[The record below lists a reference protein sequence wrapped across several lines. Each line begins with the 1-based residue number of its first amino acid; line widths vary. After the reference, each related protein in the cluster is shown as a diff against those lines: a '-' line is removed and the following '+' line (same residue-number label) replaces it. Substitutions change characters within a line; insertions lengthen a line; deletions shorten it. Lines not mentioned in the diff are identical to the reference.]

1 LRAQTRTPIFI
12 MPLTDTILSP
22 ELTQPQRSFAAGVDP
37 RHDALLSVLL
47 PAMERRDVRY
57 RALQLRDG
65 LLYGNDFVVDKKD
78 ESKLSA
84 VFGDLRD
91 AGFLAVQLLA
101 LESGA
106 RRVVFGRVANG
117 EPETF
122 VVDIFLRDLSSA
134 PGSKVSRA
142 SRVRRSTGGATLV
155 FLGPDGVGKT
165 TLLRAVSKSLEA
177 VFPEQNIYRW
187 RPAVFARAPR
197 LARLPHSKPSRSL
210 WGSISYLFFT
220 WLDFTSGYVLA
231 IHSALSR
238 SALVIFDRFYHDLL
252 IDPKRYRFGGP
263 IWMVRALARIVPPR
277 DLLFVVLDA
286 DEQTILS
293 RKQQL
298 PAEEIRRQ
306 RRAYRAFAEQAP
318 ASVLV
323 STENPIEQ
331 CRAEALGRIFE
342 YLSARLAERSPAWF
356 GSTRFGSAG
365 TKATL
370 AIQNA
375 ARAERESPYPPTA
388 VLVSAESLDC
398 KTTLNSAPPQS

>member
-1 LRAQTRTPIFI
+1 
-12 MPLTDTILSP
+12 MPLTDAILTP
-22 ELTQPQRSFAAGVDP
+22 ELTQPQRSFAVGVDP

-47 PAMERRDVRY
+47 PALERREVPY

-65 LLYGNDFVVDKKD
+65 LLYANEFAVEAKD
-78 ESKLSA
+78 EEKLSS

-91 AGFLAVQLLA
+91 AGFLAVQLLE

-106 RRVVFGRVANG
+106 HRVVFARVADDQ
-117 EPETF
+117 PETF
-122 VVDIFLRDLSSA
+122 VVDVFLHNLSSA
-134 PGSKVSRA
+134 TGSSVSLA
-142 SRVRRSTGGATLV
+142 SRMPRSKGGATLV

-197 LARLPHSKPSRSL
+197 LARLPHSRPPRSL

-220 WLDFTSGYVLA
+220 WLDFTSGYVVA
-231 IHSALSR
+231 IRSALSR
-238 SALVIFDRFYHDLL
+238 NALVIFDRFYHDLL

-277 DLLFVVLDA
+277 DLFFVVLDA
-286 DEQTILS
+286 EEQTILS

-306 RRAYRAFAEQAP
+306 RGAYRAFAKQAP

-323 STENPIEQ
+323 STENSIEH
-331 CRAEALGRIFE
+331 CRAQALARIFE
-342 YLSARLAERSPAWF
+342 YLSARLTERNPLW
-356 GSTRFGSAG
+356 FGSAG
-365 TKATL
+365 SKATM
-370 AIQNA
+370 AVPSDFA
-375 ARAERESPYPPTA
+375 VRAERNSQHPSTT
-388 VLVSAESLDC
+388 VLVPAESLDC
-398 KTTLNSAPPQS
+398 KTTLNSVPPQS